1 MIAGAALAMKF
12 DLRNMLIIGIGVF
25 PGLVLLA
32 VSSERLLRASEFRP
46 LAARLL
52 FHLTLALTGAT
63 RVRDFRCR
71 RCKA

>member
-46 LAARLL
+46 LAAL
-52 FHLTLALTGAT
+52 GE
-63 RVRDFRCR
+63 VSYSI
-71 RCKA
+71 